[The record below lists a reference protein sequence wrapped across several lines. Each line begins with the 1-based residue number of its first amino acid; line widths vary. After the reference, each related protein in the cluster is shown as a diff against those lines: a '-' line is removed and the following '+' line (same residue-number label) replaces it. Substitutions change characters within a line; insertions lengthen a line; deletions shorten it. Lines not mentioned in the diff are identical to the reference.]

1 MILGIGMEYW
11 WRESFLEESVRG
23 FTRND
28 NRIGYGKISWEL
40 PLNMTKLYSQP
51 GNKLSPT
58 IPSAKRRNWE
68 RWL

>member
-1 MILGIGMEYW
+1 MRKYE
-11 WRESFLEESVRG
+11 G

-28 NRIGYGKISWEL
+28 NRMGYGKISWEL
-40 PLNMTKLYSQP
+40 PVNMTKLYSQP

-58 IPSAKRRNWE
+58 IPPAKRRNWE